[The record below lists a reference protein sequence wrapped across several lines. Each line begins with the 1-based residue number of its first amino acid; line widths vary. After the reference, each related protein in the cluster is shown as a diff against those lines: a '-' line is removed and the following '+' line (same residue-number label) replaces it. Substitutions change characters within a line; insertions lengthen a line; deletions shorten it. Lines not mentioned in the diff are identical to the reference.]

1 MKNKLVI
8 NTAMLYIMNIAK
20 LVFPFLTLPYLT
32 RVLSVEGYAMVSYVK
47 SVMQYMQ
54 LLVDFGF
61 LLSATTAI
69 VAANG
74 DGKKIGAIVSNTIL
88 AKLLLCAA
96 ALAVLAGMTA
106 SIELLRQN
114 VLYVLLSFV
123 TVALSAFL
131 VDYLF
136 RGLEQMQEITI
147 RFVTMKGIATAL
159 TFLFVRGDADL
170 LWIPVLDILGT
181 VVSLV
186 LVWLRVKKYAITLC
200 MPRLKT
206 AWAQLTESARYFVSE
221 IATTAF
227 GALNTLLIGIM
238 LPTAQIALW
247 SVAMQI
253 ISAVQAMFSPI
264 TNGIYP
270 EMVRSRSLGLLKKVL
285 KIFIPVLI
293 LGCVALYF
301 LADLAVLIV
310 SGEKYLEAA
319 PILRMLIP
327 VLLFSFPAMV
337 LGWPALG
344 AVGRVKETTA
354 TTVISAVFQCAGL
367 GVLIA
372 AGQFAIVTIA
382 LLRCATEFVL
392 LISRLFFCIRCRG
405 DFNIRQENSDG

>member
-1 MKNKLVI
+1 MKNKLVM

-54 LLVDFGF
+54 LTVDFGF

-74 DGKKIGAIVSNTIL
+74 DGKKIGGIVSNTIL
-88 AKLLLCAA
+88 AKLLLSAA
-96 ALAVLAGMTA
+96 ALAVLGVMTA
-106 SIELLRQN
+106 SIQLLRQN
-114 VLYVLLSFV
+114 VAYVLLSFV
-123 TVALSAFL
+123 TVALSSFL

-159 TFLFVRGDADL
+159 TFVFVRSDADL

-181 VVSLV
+181 AVSLV
-186 LVWLRVKKYAITLC
+186 LVWLRVRQYEIILC
-200 MPRLKT
+200 LPRLGT
-206 AWAQLTESARYFVSE
+206 AWKQLTESFRYFLSD

-253 ISAVQAMFSPI
+253 ISAVQVMFNPI

-270 EMVRSRSLGLLKKVL
+270 EMVRSRSLGLLKKVC
-285 KIFIPVLI
+285 KICIPVL
-293 LGCVALYF
+293 LVGCAALYF
-301 LADLAVLIV
+301 LSELAILIV
-310 SGEKYLEAA
+310 SGEKYLDAV
-319 PILRMLIP
+319 PILRLLIP
-327 VLLFSFPAMV
+327 MLLCSFPAM
-337 LGWPALG
+337 LIGWPALG
-344 AVGRVKETTA
+344 AIGRVKETTT
-354 TTVISAVFQCAGL
+354 TTVISAVFQCTGL
-367 GVLIA
+367 GLLIA
-372 AGQFAIVTIA
+372 AGEFTIVNIA

-392 LISRLFFCIRCRG
+392 LAGRLTFCFRFRN
-405 DFNIRQENSDG
+405 DFRA

>member
-1 MKNKLVI
+1 MKNKLVV

-20 LVFPFLTLPYLT
+20 LVFPFVTLPYLT

-54 LLVDFGF
+54 LTVDFGF

-69 VAANG
+69 VAASG
-74 DGKKIGAIVSNTIL
+74 DGKKIGSVVSHTIL

-96 ALAVLAGMTA
+96 ALGVLAVMTV
-106 SIELLRQN
+106 SIQLLREN
-114 VLYVLLSFV
+114 IPYVLLSFV

-159 TFLFVRGDADL
+159 TFVFVRSDADL
-170 LWIPVLDILGT
+170 LWIPILDILGT
-181 VVSLV
+181 LVSLV
-186 LVWLRVKKYAITLC
+186 LVWIRVRSYEITLC
-200 MPRLKT
+200 VPRLGE
-206 AWAQLTESARYFVSE
+206 AWKQLKDSFRYFISD

-247 SVAMQI
+247 SVAMQVI
-253 ISAVQAMFSPI
+253 AAVQVLFNPI
-264 TNGIYP
+264 TTGIYP
-270 EMVRSRSLGLLKKVL
+270 EMVRSRSAGLLKKVC
-285 KIFIPVLI
+285 KICVPLLI
-293 LGCVALYF
+293 LGCSALFF
-301 LADLAVLIV
+301 LARIAILIV
-310 SGEKYLEAA
+310 SGEKYLDAV
-319 PILRMLIP
+319 PLLRLLTPM
-327 VLLFSFPAMV
+327 LLFSFPAML

-344 AVGRVKETTA
+344 ALGKVKQTTA
-354 TTVISAVFQCAGL
+354 TTVVSAVFQCAGL
-367 GVLIA
+367 ALLMASGSFTLTA
-372 AGQFAIVTIA
+372 IA

-392 LISRLFFCIRCRG
+392 FASRLGLCIHFRRE
-405 DFNIRQENSDG
+405 FRP

>member
-32 RVLSVEGYAMVSYVK
+32 RVLSVDGYAMVSYVK

-74 DGKKIGAIVSNTIL
+74 DGKKIGSIVSNTIL
-88 AKLLLCAA
+88 AKLMLCAA
-96 ALAVLAGMTA
+96 ALAVLGVMTV
-106 SIELLRQN
+106 SIDLLRQN
-114 VLYVLLSFV
+114 VTYVLLSFV
-123 TVALSAFL
+123 TVSLSAFL

-159 TFLFVRGDADL
+159 TFLFVRGDEDL

-186 LVWLRVKKYAITLC
+186 LVWLRVKKYGVRLC
-200 MPRLKT
+200 LPRLRT

-227 GALNTLLIGIM
+227 GALNTLLIGIV

-270 EMVRSRSLGLLKKVL
+270 EMVRSRSLGLLKKVCR
-285 KIFIPVLI
+285 IFVPVLV
-293 LGCVALYF
+293 LGCIALYF
-301 LADLAVLIV
+301 LSGLAILIV
-310 SGEKYLEAA
+310 AGEKYLDAVGV
-319 PILRMLIP
+319 LRMLIP
-327 VLLFSFPAMV
+327 VLLFSFPAML

-367 GVLIA
+367 GMLIL
-372 AGQFAIVTIA
+372 AGHFTIVNIA

-392 LISRLFFCIRCRG
+392 LAGRLGFCIRFRKE
-405 DFNIRQENSDG
+405 FAA